1 MLAVSPSSAALLC
14 SGCFSVVSFDIL
26 ESLPLPFLLRL
37 AGGTGGMWLGIIK
50 IHAELG
56 EENTLARHAR
66 RSQKVAG
73 HRRRGL
79 KRRLNKHRCLISY
92 LVMRSPEAAL
102 QGVVFWRTVVDD
114 HSALAL

>member
-1 MLAVSPSSAALLC
+1 VVARDGLVEHRVARRG
-14 SGCFSVVSFDIL
+14 GCA
-26 ESLPLPFLLRL
+26 P
-37 AGGTGGMWLGIIK
+37 
-50 IHAELG
+50 H
-56 EENTLARHAR
+56 NAR

-92 LVMRSPEAAL
+92 LVTRPPEAAL